1 MKNTKYDKLINFKLP
16 SDSLTNEIEKD
27 NNSNDNN
34 SSSSGESPRLEF
46 ELERII

>member
-16 SDSLTNEIEKD
+16 NDNLNNEIEKD